1 MKRPKQNFILSM
13 ILIFS
18 LISLPTFAA
27 KNEVAIFAGGCFW
40 SMQHDF
46 DKVPGV
52 VKTTVG
58 YTGGHLAN
66 PTYEEVSRG
75 DTGHYESIEVIYD
88 PSKISYQQL
97 VDFYWHDIDPSDPS
111 GQFCDHGNEYHSVI
125 FYNNDEQRKI
135 ALESKTTLSDSHRF
149 NQIVT
154 LIEPAQTF
162 YPAETYHQKYAEKNP
177 LTYSAYRWGCGRDQR
192 IQEIWGMK

>member
-1 MKRPKQNFILSM
+1 MFEFPS
-13 ILIFS
+13 S
-18 LISLPTFAA
+18 AA
-27 KNEVAIFAGGCFW
+27 TNEIATFAGGCFW

-52 VKTTVG
+52 IKTTVG

-66 PTYEEVSRG
+66 PTYEKVSGG

-97 VDFYWHDIDPSDPS
+97 LNFYWHDIDPSDPS
-111 GQFCDHGNEYHSVI
+111 GQFCDHGNEYHTMI
-125 FYNNDEQRKI
+125 FYHNTEQQKL
-135 ALESKTTLSDSHRF
+135 ALESKTKLNESHRF
-149 NQIVT
+149 NQIAT

-162 YPAETYHQKYAEKNP
+162 YPAEEYHQKYSEKN
-177 LTYSAYRWGCGRDQR
+177 SEAYYNYRLGCGRDER
-192 IQEIWGMK
+192 IKEIWGQ